1 MCDHQLMRCGSATE
15 TPTVNS
21 LRPDEAM
28 NTIAM
33 QEAII
38 EGVMGPDHFSQ
49 LSQRLEQQ
57 LQLEVYKDAL
67 AEVRLIKHNVIQAF
81 LESSGDP
88 TVVHNL
94 VIMVC
99 LVAAATHCLQM
110 QVVVQSFS
118 GNLSVHC
125 RMWKRNPNR
134 MHRIRR
140 SPSDPLSTDQWRHR
154 SSVEKMTA

>member
-1 MCDHQLMRCGSATE
+1 
-15 TPTVNS
+15 
-21 LRPDEAM
+21 M
-28 NTIAM
+28 NTIAV

-67 AEVRLIKHNVIQAF
+67 AEVRLIKHNVVQAF

-99 LVAAATHCLQM
+99 LIATASHNLHM
-110 QVVVQSFS
+110 QV
-118 GNLSVHC
+118 C
-125 RMWKRNPNR
+125 E
-134 MHRIRR
+134 RR
-140 SPSDPLSTDQWRHR
+140 F
-154 SSVEKMTA
+154 